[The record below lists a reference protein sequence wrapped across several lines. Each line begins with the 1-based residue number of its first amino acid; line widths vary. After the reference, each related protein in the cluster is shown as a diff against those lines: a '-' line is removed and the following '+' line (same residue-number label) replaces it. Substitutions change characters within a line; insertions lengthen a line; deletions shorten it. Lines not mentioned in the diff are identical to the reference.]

1 VGVVRLIAILDS
13 LVSRRA
19 VWKGGEGIQPAHPRP
34 VWLRGKMPV
43 MLKEDHHE
51 TKESDQDG
59 AQGQEAYR
67 QQASQVDA
75 FASATESGCSCSPE
89 GPRVRSARTLASP
102 SLEARQNPLP
112 VKRVC
117 LYALLDCRPLSGL

>member
-1 VGVVRLIAILDS
+1 MKPKKA
-13 LVSRRA
+13 
-19 VWKGGEGIQPAHPRP
+19 
-34 VWLRGKMPV
+34 
-43 MLKEDHHE
+43 
-51 TKESDQDG
+51 TKTEPK
-59 AQGQEAYR
+59 GQEAYR

-75 FASATESGCSCSPE
+75 FASPTESGSSCSPE